1 MVGQG
6 NRRRALCLTDTPQG
20 YIVTVNKGDNMGKA
34 VRRCS
39 CAEDAEHGSSSVH
52 PDHSAQLHRLNRI
65 MGQLE
70 GILTQTSAVKAAL
83 VSLEGAILEKHLNS
97 CVVEALL
104 SKDKRAAGK
113 KIAELVKIFSRIS
126 R

>member
-1 MVGQG
+1 
-6 NRRRALCLTDTPQG
+6 
-20 YIVTVNKGDNMGKA
+20 MGKA

-70 GILTQTSAVKAAL
+70 GIKRMMQERRYCMDILTQTSAVKAAL